1 MADMTLAAEVDVRE
15 YLLAAKT
22 TFSPDHLFFPTLR
35 EYAARF
41 SQQYGLRVELSI
53 PPSLEAQGLG
63 AAVEVQLFR
72 IIQEALS
79 NIRKHAR
86 AKNVQVV
93 FTVSGHLASLA
104 INDDGQGF
112 DAVMV
117 AKQSERFGL
126 QAMRERAEALGGSFE
141 VVSSLGLG
149 TQVIVQAPIQRK
161 AGGGEVV
168 K

>member
-1 MADMTLAAEVDVRE
+1 M
-15 YLLAAKT
+15 
-22 TFSPDHLFFPTLR
+22 
-35 EYAARF
+35 
-41 SQQYGLRVELSI
+41 
-53 PPSLEAQGLG
+53 
-63 AAVEVQLFR
+63 R

-79 NIRKHAR
+79 NVRKHAR

-93 FTVSGHLASLA
+93 FTVSGHLACLA

-126 QAMRERAEALGGSFE
+126 QAMRERAEALGGSL
-141 VVSSLGLG
+141 VVISQPGQG
-149 TQVIVQAPIQRK
+149 TQVMVQVPVT
-161 AGGGEVV
+161 GEKRRGEMV